1 MIINLTP
8 EEKKSQTHNPMN
20 NYDRRIISNLKAF
33 ELYLQSQKS
42 QTMLEENNKIE
53 LKKKIAESI
62 TLLAISRYQGGEQKG
77 LFENAQALK
86 SEVDAEQ
93 YSFSKNFNG
102 SAHSTTLK

>member
-8 EEKKSQTHNPMN
+8 EEEKAQKSNKMN
-20 NYDRRIISNLKAF
+20 NYDRRILSNLKAF
-33 ELYLQSQKS
+33 ELYLQSQNSK
-42 QTMLEENNKIE
+42 TMLEENNKTE

-77 LFENAQALK
+77 LFDNAQALK

-93 YSFSKNFNG
+93 FSFSKNFND
-102 SAHSTTLK
+102 SAYNTTLK